1 MDGITETIKTRF
13 CIVSDTH
20 DKSPKPSDADQ
31 FAYREPL
38 PSADVLLHAGD
49 LTMSGGLKNYKK
61 ILEWITAADAELKIV
76 IAGNHDIDLHEE
88 YYLTHSGEKDAVAR
102 KQIREVKEL
111 WTSPKARSAGIVYL
125 DEGLTTFTLKSGA
138 TFTIYTS
145 PWQPEFWDWAFNYPR
160 NEDRFNP
167 PIKASEPAPANP
179 VPSWPNV
186 DVMLTH
192 GPPHGILDTTSRG
205 EVVGCMFLR
214 NAVRRCRPRLHCF
227 GHIHEGW
234 GAQRI
239 HWDKRTIENAT
250 PGRDQMLKNRSA
262 YLPAHKDG
270 PAPLVFG
277 EETIFVNASI
287 MNLNYRPV
295 NAPWVVD
302 MDLRANA

>member
-1 MDGITETIKTRF
+1 MDSTAETVKTRF

-20 DKSPKPSDADQ
+20 NHSPKPSDADK
-31 FAYREPL
+31 FAYRQPL

-49 LTMSGGLKNYKK
+49 LTMCGELKEYKK
-61 ILEWITAADAELKIV
+61 ILKWIMASDAELKIV

-88 YYLTHSGEKDAVAR
+88 YYLTHAGEKDTIAR
-102 KQIREVKEL
+102 KQVREVKDL
-111 WTSPKARSAGIVYL
+111 WTGPEARSAGVVYL
-125 DEGLTTFTLKSGA
+125 DEGVNTFTLKNGA

-145 PWQPEFWDWAFNYPR
+145 PWQPEFWDWAFNYPHD
-160 NEDRFNP
+160 EDRFNP
-167 PIKASEPAPANP
+167 PSKASEPAPANP

-192 GPPHGILDTTSRG
+192 GPPHGILDATSSG
-205 EVVGCMFLR
+205 EMVGCKFLR
-214 NAVRRCRPRLHCF
+214 NASQRCRPRLHCF

-239 HWDKRTIENAT
+239 QWERGTIEKAT
-250 PGRDQMLKNRSA
+250 PESEQMLKNRSA

-270 PAPLVFG
+270 PAPMVFG

-287 MNLNYRPV
+287 MNINYRPV

-302 MDLRANA
+302 IDLRASV